1 MMAKELLQNT
11 MTTQEHFQFIFD
23 QKHIKFAIW
32 YLIHFILYFF
42 QQNWKCIKVSGGVK
56 EQKAFE
62 KTLFNK
68 TAKSDAE
75 ILLLDGLTI
84 VFKSNVDLL
93 FYVIGSSN
101 ENELL
106 LNTWVEFKL
115 TRDSLRV
122 DTQILILQP
131 GSGM

>member
-1 MMAKELLQNT
+1 MICQKSIIIMCKESL
-11 MTTQEHFQFIFD
+11 F
-23 QKHIKFAIW
+23 
-32 YLIHFILYFF
+32 
-42 QQNWKCIKVSGGVK
+42 WKCNKVSGGVK

-122 DTQILILQP
+122 ETQILILQP

>member
-1 MMAKELLQNT
+1 MAHITWEID
-11 MTTQEHFQFIFD
+11 MTHMIYWNKIE
-23 QKHIKFAIW
+23 
-32 YLIHFILYFF
+32 
-42 QQNWKCIKVSGGVK
+42 KCIKVSGGVK

-106 LNTWVEFKL
+106 LNT
-115 TRDSLRV
+115 
-122 DTQILILQP
+122 
-131 GSGM
+131 

>member
-1 MMAKELLQNT
+1 
-11 MTTQEHFQFIFD
+11 MTIQEYF
-23 QKHIKFAIW
+23 KFYLSLCAIYYGPYYMGNW
-32 YLIHFILYFF
+32 YDAYVILKIE
-42 QQNWKCIKVSGGVK
+42 QNWKCIKVSGGVK

-106 LNTWVEFKL
+106 LNTWVVL
-115 TRDSLRV
+115 NHAA
-122 DTQILILQP
+122 
-131 GSGM
+131 